1 MHILWEE
8 YVLCVIVLDISAL
21 VLAVEISDVIDFP
34 LSVPVYRRKYINEVI
49 MFCFK
54 NIIWN

>member
-54 NIIWN
+54 NII